1 MSVDNIPVLVN
12 GVSKTHADITFVI
25 DTQPI
30 IGLTRLNYT
39 DPQDITPNYSNANKM
54 TSVGFGAVK
63 PTASI
68 GVTLE
73 AAEQIQALAANL
85 GGRIQNIPFFEITVL
100 FDNAEPGLLVT
111 HTLKQCRFK
120 GRGVDSQVDNTQI
133 EETLE
138 LFVADI
144 VYQTI

>member
-1 MSVDNIPVLVN
+1 MAVDNIPVLVN
-12 GVSKTHADITFVI
+12 GVSKTHADITFII

-30 IGLTRLNYT
+30 IGLTRLNYA
-39 DPQDITPNYSNANKM
+39 DPQEITGNYSNANKM

-73 AAEQIQALAANL
+73 AAEQIQALAASV
-85 GGRIQNIPFFEITVL
+85 GGRIQNIPFFEITVVY
-100 FDNAEPGLLVT
+100 DNSEPGLVIA
-111 HTLKQCRFK
+111 HTLKRCKFK
-120 GRGVDSQVDNTQI
+120 GRNPDSQVDNTQI

-138 LFVADI
+138 LFVGDI
-144 VYQTI
+144 VYQTL

>member
-30 IGLTRLNYT
+30 IGITRLNYA
-39 DPQDITPNYSNANKM
+39 DPQDITGNYSNANKM

-63 PTASI
+63 PVASI
-68 GVTLE
+68 GLNLE

-85 GGRIQNIPFFEITVL
+85 GGRIQNIPFFEITIL
-100 FDNAEPGLLVT
+100 FDSAEPGLLVS
-111 HTLKQCRFK
+111 HTLRRCKFK
-120 GRGVDSQVDNTQI
+120 GRNTDSQVDNTQV

-144 VYQTI
+144 KYQTL